1 MNQSSL
7 SIQLRSFFCITI
19 SVIALTGSAFIARS
33 EGGDSQN
40 DAVIGR
46 IEAEAKIIVVVGAS
60 YVESWNVTRPI
71 AGYRLITK
79 GVHGQQTFEMLERF
93 QDDVIALKPE
103 AVIVWGFNND
113 VYRSERALID
123 QTLKRTKTSLLSMA
137 QLAKQAGI
145 TPILAT
151 DIFIRGQDE
160 WLEVFKAWIG
170 TILAKDSYQDY
181 ANRHVAEVNCW
192 IRDTATREGIMLLDL
207 EAVFADQQGLRRKDT
222 AAPDGRHISQGGY
235 DALTQYIEDRLSR
248 LIVAR

>member
-1 MNQSSL
+1 VNQSRL
-7 SIQLRSFFCITI
+7 SKQLRSSFCITI
-19 SVIALTGSAFIARS
+19 SVIALTCSAFIARS
-33 EGGDSQN
+33 EGGDSRN
-40 DAVIGR
+40 DAGIGQ
-46 IEAEAKIIVVVGAS
+46 IEAEAKVIVVVGAS

-79 GVHGQQTFEMLERF
+79 GVHGEQTFEMLERF
-93 QDDVIALKPE
+93 QHDVIALNPE

-113 VYRSERALID
+113 VYRSDRALID
-123 QTLKRTKTSLLSMA
+123 QTLRRTKTSLLSML

-160 WLEVFKAWIG
+160 WLEVFKIWIG

-181 ANRHVAEVNCW
+181 MNRHVAEVNCW

-207 EAVFADQQGLRRKDT
+207 ETVFVDQQGLRRKDT

-235 DALTQYIEDRLSR
+235 DALTHYIEDRLSR